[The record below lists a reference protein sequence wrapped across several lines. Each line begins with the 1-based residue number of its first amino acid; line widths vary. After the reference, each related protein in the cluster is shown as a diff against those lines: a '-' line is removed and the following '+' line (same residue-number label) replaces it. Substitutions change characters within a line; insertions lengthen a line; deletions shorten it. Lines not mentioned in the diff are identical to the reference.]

1 MLRPILFITVLAII
15 AAQYKLKLI
24 DFKQKRV
31 HHKFYNVLYNMMAQ
45 GIDPSRSKNYR
56 RSLSVMKE
64 HLDVVKRQFDKDNYS
79 KSLGIVLDTLTD
91 DTIQMHVQLRE
102 DMLNMYNRPHG
113 GIIYSLADV
122 AFSVLGNNK
131 NNISVGL
138 DCSITYH
145 ASPDPG
151 TVLVVEGKILSNSRR
166 TAAFLFEVF
175 TEKEGMRILVATMKS
190 VSYRTGKP
198 INPDVEQ

>member
-1 MLRPILFITVLAII
+1 M
-15 AAQYKLKLI
+15 Q
-24 DFKQKRV
+24 
-31 HHKFYNVLYNMMAQ
+31 
-45 GIDPSRSKNYR
+45 
-56 RSLSVMKE
+56 E
-64 HLDVVKRQFDKDNYS
+64 HLEVVRKQFEGDSYA
-79 KSLGIVLDTLTD
+79 KSLGIILDELSD
-91 DTIQMHVQLRE
+91 DTIQMHMQLRE

-151 TVLVVEGKILSNSRR
+151 STLIVEGKILSNSRR
-166 TAAFLFEVF
+166 TAAFLFDVY
-175 TEKEGMRILVATMKS
+175 TEKEGIRTLVATMKS

-198 INPDVEQ
+198 IDPRIDQ

>member
-1 MLRPILFITVLAII
+1 MR
-15 AAQYKLKLI
+15 
-24 DFKQKRV
+24 
-31 HHKFYNVLYNMMAQ
+31 
-45 GIDPSRSKNYR
+45 
-56 RSLSVMKE
+56 E
-64 HLDVVKRQFDKDNYS
+64 HLEVVKKQFEKDNYA
-79 KSLGIVLDTLTD
+79 KSLGIILDKLTD

-113 GIIYSLADV
+113 GIIYTLADV

-151 TVLVVEGKILSNSRR
+151 TVLVVDGKILSHTKR
-166 TAAFLFEVF
+166 TASFLFSVY
-175 TEKEGMRILVATMKS
+175 TEKKGVLILVATMKS

-198 INPDVEQ
+198 IDPDVKQ

>member
-1 MLRPILFITVLAII
+1 M
-15 AAQYKLKLI
+15 Q
-24 DFKQKRV
+24 
-31 HHKFYNVLYNMMAQ
+31 
-45 GIDPSRSKNYR
+45 
-56 RSLSVMKE
+56 E
-64 HLDVVKRQFDKDNYS
+64 HLEVVKKQFEGDSYA
-79 KSLGIVLDTLTD
+79 KSLGITLDELTE
-91 DTIQMHVQLRE
+91 DTIQMHMELRQ

-151 TVLVVEGKILSNSRR
+151 TMLIVEGKILSSSRR
-166 TAAFLFEVF
+166 TAAFLFDVF
-175 TEKEGMRILVATMKS
+175 TEKEGICTLVATMKS

-198 INPDVEQ
+198 INADVEQ

>member
-1 MLRPILFITVLAII
+1 MR
-15 AAQYKLKLI
+15 
-24 DFKQKRV
+24 
-31 HHKFYNVLYNMMAQ
+31 
-45 GIDPSRSKNYR
+45 
-56 RSLSVMKE
+56 E
-64 HLDVVKRQFDKDNYS
+64 HLEVVKKQFEKDNYA
-79 KSLGIVLDTLTD
+79 KSLGIILDKLTD

-166 TAAFLFEVF
+166 TAAFLFDVY

-198 INPDVEQ
+198 INPYVEQ

>member
-1 MLRPILFITVLAII
+1 MR
-15 AAQYKLKLI
+15 
-24 DFKQKRV
+24 
-31 HHKFYNVLYNMMAQ
+31 
-45 GIDPSRSKNYR
+45 
-56 RSLSVMKE
+56 E
-64 HLDVVKRQFDKDNYS
+64 HLEVVKKQFERDNYA
-79 KSLGIVLDTLTD
+79 KSLGIILDKLTD
-91 DTIQMHVQLRE
+91 DAIQMHVQLRE

-113 GIIYSLADV
+113 GIIYSLVDV

-151 TVLVVEGKILSNSRR
+151 TVLFVEGKILSNSRR
-166 TAAFLFEVF
+166 TAAFLFDVY